1 MSDHRLRQAVM
12 FADVSGSSGL
22 YKHLGNTMAKRSV
35 DAILDTLIALTRE
48 AKGQVVKTLGDE
60 IMARF
65 EHAEQA
71 CRAAI
76 AMQQALYAS
85 SQKTAIRIGIA
96 YGDTLLDPDGDVF
109 GDIVND
115 AAAVAQ
121 IAHAN
126 QIVITRATALA
137 AGDALQHYCEAFDQ
151 TQLKGSQHIQTI
163 YRLLWETPTQALN
176 ATQVMTLSDL
186 QPSGQEHSLWL
197 TGTQI
202 HLHITPEQTP
212 FSLGREEQQVQL
224 VVSSARASRQHCDIV
239 YRRGKYVLEDHST
252 NGTYLLFEEAEAPL
266 YIRREEAPL
275 TGRGYLGLGQPPGP
289 HNPHSLGF
297 CISPTDQH
305 E

>member
-224 VVSSARASRQHCDIV
+224 VVSRSEEHTSELQSRPHLVC
-239 YRRGKYVLEDHST
+239 RLLLEKKKK
-252 NGTYLLFEEAEAPL
+252 E
-266 YIRREEAPL
+266 
-275 TGRGYLGLGQPPGP
+275 
-289 HNPHSLGF
+289 
-297 CISPTDQH
+297 
-305 E
+305 